1 MARILNFSLTMK
13 DGYKVERDIAELRE
27 HFDLETVLGLYKE
40 GKLRR
45 WLKQN
50 KYAEAAAQLDDLD
63 EDAPDF
69 TRTFCQILGVEAA
82 DHDAVD
88 VEGIS
93 ERAWRRNRLRDYT
106 TDPYLLSLAENAAFL
121 QSDLD
126 ALIDDGAEE
135 IVLCDGRFTI
145 PLKARGTKY
154 YGVGKAIAVIESD
167 EIVDFERKYITF
179 QKVQFDERYQS
190 LCEQNGTEV
199 QRKRAKEAAAEAR
212 QREEEEQRARE
223 QRAVDQESH
232 EQRMQLKAE
241 KAPAILAE
249 TLGVLMH
256 GSLFGGA
263 KIWNRENTADVSNFN
278 FRVRNK
284 QDVKKYLEQHGG
296 TMPDDSKLG
305 KDERVLGSV
314 VLAPPKKKDEGFS
327 KGQWGSLAMMA
338 APLIPGIG
346 WTVAAVGA
354 AAFGIQ
360 ALFKDGNAPVTMI
373 FTDAAI
379 RLNDTCIPYVMIED
393 AVEATGEDG
402 QKIVRLSIN
411 GENKPLDLPIGQYLD
426 TQAVQLFLITAINF
440 YSDHYKRTPNAEEM
454 RQLAKVT
461 LASVNNDCILNYLS

>member
-13 DGYKVERDIAELRE
+13 DGHKVERDIAELRE

-40 GKLRR
+40 GKLQR

-50 KYAEAAAQLDDLD
+50 KYAEEAAQLDDLD

-69 TRTFCQILGVEAA
+69 TRAFCRILGVEAA

-88 VEGIS
+88 VEEIS
-93 ERAWRRNRLRDYT
+93 ERTWRRNRLRDYT
-106 TDPYLLSLAENAAFL
+106 TDPYLLDLAENTAFS

-126 ALIDDGAEE
+126 ELIDDGADE

-154 YGVGKAIAVIESD
+154 YGAGKAVAVIESD

-179 QKVQFDERYQS
+179 QNVKFDERYQS
-190 LCEQNGTEV
+190 LCERSGTMV
-199 QRKRAKEAAAEAR
+199 QWKRAEEEATEAR
-212 QREEEEQRARE
+212 QREEEERRARE
-223 QRAVDQESH
+223 QRTVDQESQ
-232 EQRMQLKAE
+232 ELRMQLKAE

-263 KIWNRENTADVSNFN
+263 KIWYWSHTADVSGFSFRPCGRNWMKNF
-278 FRVRNK
+278 
-284 QDVKKYLEQHGG
+284 LEKRGG
-296 TMPDDSKLG
+296 TMPDEDKFGKNEKILG
-305 KDERVLGSV
+305 GV
-314 VLAPPKKKDEGFS
+314 VLALSKKKDEGFT

-360 ALFKDGNAPVTMI
+360 ALFKEGSGPIAMI

-379 RLNDTCIPYVMIED
+379 HLNDTCIPYVMIED
-393 AVEATGEDG
+393 AVKATGEDG
-402 QKIVRLSIN
+402 QKVVRLSIN

-426 TQAVQLFLITAINF
+426 TSAVQLFLITAINF
-440 YSDHYKRTPNAEEM
+440 YGDHYKRTPNAEEM
-454 RQLAKVT
+454 HQLEKVV
-461 LASVNNDCILNYLS
+461 LASANKDCILNYLA

>member
-13 DGYKVERDIAELRE
+13 DGHKVERDIAELRE

-50 KYAEAAAQLDDLD
+50 KYAEEAAQLDDLD

-106 TDPYLLSLAENAAFL
+106 TDPYLLGLAENAAFL

-126 ALIDDGAEE
+126 ALIDDGADE

-179 QKVQFDERYQS
+179 QNVKFDERYQS
-190 LCEQNGTEV
+190 LCERSGTV
-199 QRKRAKEAAAEAR
+199 VPLKRAEEAAAEAH

-223 QRAVDQESH
+223 QCAVDQESH
-232 EQRMQLKAE
+232 ELRIKLKAE

-249 TLGVLMH
+249 TLGVLIH
-256 GSLFGGA
+256 GNLFGGT
-263 KIWNRENTADVSNFN
+263 KIWNRSHTADVSLFN
-278 FRVRNK
+278 FRMRGRAATK
-284 QDVKKYLEQHGG
+284 RFLEKRGG
-296 TMPDDSKLG
+296 TMPDESKFA
-305 KDERVLGSV
+305 KNEEVLGAV

-354 AAFGIQ
+354 ATFGIQ
-360 ALFKDGNAPVTMI
+360 ALFKDGNDSVTMI

-402 QKIVRLSIN
+402 QKVVRLSIS
-411 GENKPLDLPIGQYLD
+411 EAKEPLDLPIGQYID
-426 TQAVQLFLITAINF
+426 TSAVQLFLITAINF
-440 YSDHYKRTPNAEEM
+440 YGDHYKRSPNAEEM
-454 RQLAKVT
+454 RHLAKVT
-461 LASVNNDCILNYLS
+461 LASVNDDCILNYLS